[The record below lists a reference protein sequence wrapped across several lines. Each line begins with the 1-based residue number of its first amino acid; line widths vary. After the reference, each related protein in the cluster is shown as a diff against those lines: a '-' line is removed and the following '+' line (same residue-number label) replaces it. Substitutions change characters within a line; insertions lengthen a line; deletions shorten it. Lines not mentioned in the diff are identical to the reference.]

1 VCVCVFI
8 VLTGLANRLL
18 LVFGAA
24 CFNLC
29 SVCRYCWV
37 LLVPAFF
44 PSIFFVHFK
53 GPFWVWSVSWITFG
67 CVVVL

>member
-1 VCVCVFI
+1 MYSLSICINVYCVCVYVCVFI

-29 SVCRYCWV
+29 SVCRYCRV

-44 PSIFFVHFK
+44 PSFF
-53 GPFWVWSVSWITFG
+53 STF
-67 CVVVL
+67 